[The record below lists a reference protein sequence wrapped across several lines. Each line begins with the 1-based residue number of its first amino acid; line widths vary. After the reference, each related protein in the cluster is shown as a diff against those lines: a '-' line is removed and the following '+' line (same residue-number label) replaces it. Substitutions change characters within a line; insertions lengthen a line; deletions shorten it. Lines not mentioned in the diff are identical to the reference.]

1 MAFVLKDRVKQTSTS
16 NGQNDLTLNGS
27 VDGFSDF
34 SVLSNGDTTFYA
46 LLDGNN
52 WEVGI
57 GTYLTSGPT
66 LQRTTVL
73 DTSAGNTTK
82 ISCSSD
88 AKQVFITQPAGK
100 AVFEDASD
108 NVNVDGIVTAAGFSG
123 KIHPVNGTTTN
134 YLSLKDSNEL
144 NFLDS
149 SNQSIKLY
157 INYDGG
163 DVDIAGS
170 TILATHGS
178 EVVLSDSAVNYGKF
192 RSSSGTFTIQAI
204 HSSNPNITYQGN
216 THIFDNSDGSVEYM
230 RISSDGLGLGVD
242 PANARGGFTDLVIG
256 QGGET
261 GQGSTQPQIELYH
274 SSASWAINNDSTNSN
289 QMGFHYNNGSTWS
302 QRLALTPTNA
312 VFAGDIELNT
322 TSGSVNWGT
331 SEGEIG
337 YSSGYGRLKAKNI
350 GTSGGQNQDTVAKW
364 YRPEGSQY
372 RFELDA
378 NGSNWSGASC
388 QYVANAKDNGF
399 ASLNFRKDN
408 NDGIMSLS
416 GRNLPTGTY
425 TSLYLGTDGLS
436 GGTEIWK
443 ADDAV
448 GSYGGTAYSNKSFN
462 IYEATYFSKRATIG
476 ADKGGYETALSPH
489 PFELM
494 VSSVIGDGS
503 NTPTIALY
511 NDAGGYHSGLI
522 QYDTNVLKLG
532 LNNANAANNL
542 LTNTAVNIGSDGV
555 GIGATPESN
564 VLKLGG
570 SLTGGIKFNDGT
582 TQSTAA
588 SGGASVGKIIALG
601 LAFG

>member
-108 NVNVDGIVTAAGFSG
+108 NVTIGGGLTGSSLTSNNVVLNATTAPSTPSSGEAYIYSSKTSGNTGIRLHASG
-123 KIHPVNGTTTN
+123 SSEVLEVRSGSSTTN
-134 YLSLKDSNEL
+134 LMYLNNQGNVSFAGEVEAAY
-144 NFLDS
+144 FVDS
-149 SNQSIKLY
+149 SNPSYFLDPSATNNSLVINGNALIGTTSGTDKLTVSGTSAFNSGTTNTVATFTSTDAVAE
-157 INYDGG
+157 IQMTDNTGTAGISAEG
-163 DVDIAGS
+163 DVFQVRPAGGTSVLDISS
-170 TILATHGS
+170 TTA
-178 EVVLSDSAVNYGKF
+178 
-192 RSSSGTFTIQAI
+192 TFT
-204 HSSNPNITYQGN
+204 
-216 THIFDNSDGSVEYM
+216 
-230 RISSDGLGLGVD
+230 
-242 PANARGGFTDLVIG
+242 
-256 QGGET
+256 
-261 GQGSTQPQIELYH
+261 
-274 SSASWAINNDSTNSN
+274 
-289 QMGFHYNNGSTWS
+289 
-302 QRLALTPTNA
+302 
-312 VFAGDIELNT
+312 GDIVLNT

-337 YSSGYGRLKAKNI
+337 YSSGYGRFKAKNI

-372 RFELDA
+372 RFEIDA
-378 NGSNWSGASC
+378 NGSNWGSASG
-388 QYVANAKDNGF
+388 QYVVNAKSSGF

-416 GRNLPTGTY
+416 GRNLTTGTY
-425 TSLYLGTDGLS
+425 TSFYLGTDGLT

-462 IYEATYFSKRATIG
+462 LYEATYFSKRVTVG

-494 VSSVIGDGS
+494 VTSLSSGNQI
-503 NTPTIALY
+503 PTIAIY
-511 NDAGGYHSGLI
+511 NDIGSYHTGLI
-522 QYDTNVLKLG
+522 QYDTSVLKLG
-532 LNNANAANNL
+532 LNSSNTANTL
-542 LTNTAVNIGSDGV
+542 STNTAINIGIDGV

-588 SGGASVGKIIALG
+588 SGGASVGTIIALG

>member
-108 NVNVDGIVTAAGFSG
+108 NVTIGGGLTGSSLTSDNVVLNATTAPSTPSSGEAYIYSSKTSGNTGIRLHASG
-123 KIHPVNGTTTN
+123 SSEVLEVRSGSSTTDLFKLNNQGNATFQGEVSASYFVDRNANSYYLDPGASGTSLVINGNALIGTTSGTDKLTVSGTSAFNSGTTN
-134 YLSLKDSNEL
+134 TVATFTSTDSVAEIQMTDN
-144 NFLDS
+144 S
-149 SNQSIKLY
+149 GTAGISAQ
-157 INYDGG
+157 G
-163 DVDIAGS
+163 DVFQVRPAGGSSVLDISS
-170 TILATHGS
+170 TTA
-178 EVVLSDSAVNYGKF
+178 
-192 RSSSGTFTIQAI
+192 TFT
-204 HSSNPNITYQGN
+204 
-216 THIFDNSDGSVEYM
+216 
-230 RISSDGLGLGVD
+230 
-242 PANARGGFTDLVIG
+242 
-256 QGGET
+256 
-261 GQGSTQPQIELYH
+261 
-274 SSASWAINNDSTNSN
+274 
-289 QMGFHYNNGSTWS
+289 
-302 QRLALTPTNA
+302 
-312 VFAGDIELNT
+312 GDIVLNT

-476 ADKGGYETALSPH
+476 ADKGGYETSLSPH

-503 NTPTIALY
+503 NTCTIALY

-542 LTNTAVNIGSDGV
+542 LTNTAVNIGNDGV